1 MFCQNN
7 TYRNR
12 AFFMLLGL
20 LVCPPLIAQQAPET
34 LRNLISRFKSEE
46 AVLAQWVAQKKY
58 NPLVYEKDGTLV
70 KPVQISTEGLPL
82 YYETHALTVAEVTRS
97 ISIQHEAQLN
107 TPLRGRGTEVGIW
120 DAGAVRD
127 NHQEF
132 TGRLFQWDQAPE
144 VNAHTT
150 EVSSVLLA
158 QGIKS
163 EAQGMLPEGQGRVF
177 DWHSDRLE
185 VAEAAESG
193 LRLSNHS
200 YGIKSENVPDWYFG
214 CYITASRDWDALMY
228 AAPHFLLVN
237 AAGNSRGLGHN
248 AEPLFGSPH
257 EGYDELL
264 GFSVSKNSLTVGSAN
279 LNWLDNFS
287 VSAIPNTYSS
297 IGPTDDG
304 RIKPDLVS
312 DGTLLETATSAHPE
326 AYTLVSGTS
335 MAAPAVSGGLLQLQ
349 EYSLGLGLPALS
361 AASLKGLALHTATGI
376 GAPGP
381 EVETGWGAFN
391 ALNAVHFLQQQA
403 FASKLEEGLLQEG
416 EELRYTIEARENQ
429 VLKISLSWTDPPG
442 EAKRSKANEPTPVL
456 VNDLDIRLYKDGQE
470 YKPWIIRLTDPSA
483 NAEKGDNRVDPYEQ
497 IEVNS
502 AQGTYELVIKHKGSL
517 TGQQQAFSLL
527 ISGARFSDCEL
538 EKPQALQLNGMDSEQ
553 LSLSWADSGADRYR
567 IGFRQLGED
576 WHYVDSEENT
586 YRFENLSLGGFY
598 EFQVYGT
605 CGLAFQSPPS
615 EAAVVHYQE
624 SDNLSPLSADQSIPK
639 VFPNPA
645 GAFLLTSASMNGK
658 NYQII
663 DASGTVIDQ
672 GKTDGPIHTAR
683 LSSGLYFLQIQTEG
697 TDWTAL
703 KFFKD

>member
-1 MFCQNN
+1 MFSPNT
-7 TYRNR
+7 TYRTW
-12 AFFMLLGL
+12 ALLALFGL
-20 LVCPPLIAQQAPET
+20 QAVPAILAQQKPEQ
-34 LRNLISRFKSEE
+34 LGALIQRFRTEDVQLKQL
-46 AVLAQWVAQKKY
+46 LAQKQYSLLA
-58 NPLVYEKDGTLV
+58 YEKDGTLV
-70 KPVQISTEGLPL
+70 KPSAISEEGIPL
-82 YYETHALTVAEVTRS
+82 YYESFSLTVADVTRS
-97 ISIQHEAQLN
+97 ASILPDAQLS
-107 TPLRGRGTEVGIW
+107 TPLNGRGTEVGIW

-132 TGRLFQWDQAPE
+132 TGRLFQWDQAAE

-163 EAQGMLPEGQGRVF
+163 EAKGMLPEGQGRVF

-185 VAEAAESG
+185 VAEAAETG
-193 LRLSNHS
+193 LRISNHS

-228 AAPHFLLVN
+228 AAPHYLLVN

-248 AEPLFGSPH
+248 AEPLFGSPY

-279 LNWLDNFS
+279 LDWSDNET
-287 VSAIPNTYSS
+287 VSATPNTYSS

-312 DGTLLETATSAHPE
+312 DGTLLETATAANPQ

-349 EYSLGLGLPALS
+349 EYRLRLGQPALS
-361 AASLKGLALHTATGI
+361 AASLKGLALHTATEI

-391 ALNAVHFLQQQA
+391 ALSAIHFLQQQE
-403 FASKLEEGLLQEG
+403 FASRLEEGLLRDG
-416 EELRYTIEARENQ
+416 EELRYTIEAGANQ
-429 VLKISLSWTDPPG
+429 TLKISLSWTDPAG
-442 EAKRSKANEPTPVL
+442 EARRLNANDPSPVL
-456 VNDLDIRLYKDGQE
+456 VNDLDIRLYKEGQE
-470 YKPWIIRLTDPSA
+470 YHPWALRLSDPA
-483 NAEKGDNRVDPYEQ
+483 GNAQKADNRVDPYEQ
-497 IEVNS
+497 IELIA
-502 AQGTYELVIKHKGSL
+502 AQGTYELVISHKGVL
-517 TGQQQAFSLL
+517 TGQQQAYSLL
-527 ISGARFSDCEL
+527 ISGAQFSDCAL
-538 EKPQALQLNGMDSEQ
+538 EKPQAVQLSGLDSEQ

-567 IGFRQLGED
+567 IGYRQLGED
-576 WHYVDSEENT
+576 WQYVDSEENT
-586 YRFENLSLGGFY
+586 YRFENLNLGGFY
-598 EFQVYGT
+598 EFQVYGS
-605 CGLAFQSPPS
+605 CGLAYQSPPS
-615 EAAVVHYQE
+615 EALVIHYQE
-624 SDNLSPLSADQSIPK
+624 GDNLSPLSADQSLPK

-645 GAFLLTSASMNGK
+645 GAFMLTSASMNGK

-672 GKTDGPIHTAR
+672 GKTEGPINTAR